1 MGFVFRL
8 VLALLAALAIGA
20 SSAWFALDT
29 VPQSDFIA
37 NGAWRVVPS
46 LSDAKLSLYERAALA
61 KASLLL
67 PDYREALY
75 LTATQDET
83 GAPLSGN
90 CTYRIEG
97 ANLPARR
104 WSISAYGPK
113 RFLIANPQNRYALSG
128 RDVAGPDG
136 SFVLRVSSGD
146 QAKAW
151 LPLDNARSF
160 SLTLRLYRP
169 DPRIIAAPSDFNAP
183 RLIKESCR

>member
-1 MGFVFRL
+1 MGFLVRL
-8 VLALLAALAIGA
+8 FLALVAALAIGA

-37 NGAWRVVPS
+37 NGAWRIAPS
-46 LSDAKLSLYERAALA
+46 LSDTKLSLYERAALA

-83 GAPLSGN
+83 GAPLRGN

-97 ANLPARR
+97 TSLPARW

-113 RFLIANPQNRYALSG
+113 HFLIPNPQNRYALNG
-128 RDVAGPDG
+128 REIAAPDG
-136 SFVLRVSSGD
+136 SFVLHVSSGD
-146 QAKAW
+146 QAKHW
-151 LPLDNARSF
+151 LPLDDASGF
-160 SLTLRLYRP
+160 SLTLRLYQP
-169 DPRIIAAPSDFNAP
+169 DPWIIAAPGDFNAP